1 MNTYEDYITHNEKE
15 YYLCTE
21 YAFDHADQLQLSGF
35 VLTDEDG
42 EDISQDDFEASKD
55 LYDKVCSVLAN
66 EDAVCYG
73 GAPC

>member
-1 MNTYEDYITHNEKE
+1 MKTYEDYITFDNNE

-35 VLTDEDG
+35 ALWGHCG
-42 EDISQDDFEASKD
+42 EEISQEEFESDKG
-55 LYDKVCSVLAN
+55 LYDHVCMVLAN
-66 EDAVCYG
+66 EGAVCYG